1 MRKII
6 NGKIYDT
13 EKAEC
18 LGSYDNGNCRNH
30 FSFYEAELY
39 KTKKG
44 NYFIYENGGPNSK
57 CSIYVGGNYMGGS
70 NIYSVSKEEASQWA
84 EKHLEID
91 DYIRIF
97 GDIEE
102 A

>member
-6 NGKIYDT
+6 NGKMYDT
-13 EKAEC
+13 EKAEYI
-18 LGSYDNGNCRNH
+18 GSYDNGCCRNH
-30 FSFYEAELY
+30 CNFYEAELY

-44 NYFIYENGGPNSK
+44 NYFIYENGGPNSS
-57 CSIYVGGNYMGGS
+57 CGICEGDRWIGGS
-70 NIYSVSKEEASQWA
+70 NIYTVSEKEARQWS
-84 EKHLEID
+84 ERHLEID

-97 GDIEE
+97 GEVEE